1 MLGLRDLANQKPRSL
16 TLQESKIMSIEMMRQ
31 GFGKKWLV
39 VTAITCV
46 TFALYG
52 LRGVSSSP
60 PTISTSNSEPLQC
73 PNHGTKRCGSGG
85 FLTLCT
91 VPDEW
96 VSPLSIA
103 SGKSAKFYRAC
114 KKHDDCYDTYG
125 ASRAKCDRAFQ
136 GDLEDECDR
145 GFNTVILQP
154 ARGGCYVAA
163 KGYYEAVAGAG
174 AGAFSKAQ
182 ESARAKAQDQIK
194 GFYKDILDREAEQA
208 GIDGWLNALKSGQA
222 IGQVRRGIA
231 ESNEA
236 KNKVK
241 DLYRKMLCRESD
253 PDGLKGWINAL
264 ADGWSLRRVADEGFA
279 GSQEYKNRGGRPC
292 S

>member
-1 MLGLRDLANQKPRSL
+1 MQVRVNADQPLVRAALRARRDR
-16 TLQESKIMSIEMMRQ
+16 
-31 GFGKKWLV
+31 
-39 VTAITCV
+39 
-46 TFALYG
+46 
-52 LRGVSSSP
+52 
-60 PTISTSNSEPLQC
+60 QC
-73 PNHGTKRCGSGG
+73 P
-85 FLTLCT
+85 
-91 VPDEW
+91 
-96 VSPLSIA
+96 A
-103 SGKSAKFYRAC
+103 
-114 KKHDDCYDTYG
+114 
-125 ASRAKCDRAFQ
+125 
-136 GDLEDECDR
+136 
-145 GFNTVILQP
+145 
-154 ARGGCYVAA
+154 ARQRQQIGRR
-163 KGYYEAVAGAG
+163 EAVAGAG